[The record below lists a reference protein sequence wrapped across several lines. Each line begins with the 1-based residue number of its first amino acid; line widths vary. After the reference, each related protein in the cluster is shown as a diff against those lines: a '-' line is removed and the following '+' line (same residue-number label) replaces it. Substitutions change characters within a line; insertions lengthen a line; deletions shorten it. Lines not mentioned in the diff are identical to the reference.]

1 MSWKIQLPH
10 WKIDH
15 FVTKVVFVSFFNV
28 HNTASYLWTCP
39 YPKHPLLFNKV
50 CVYQLFSW
58 CPVNESVTSFSIH
71 FLSFIFLSIP
81 KTTTT
86 YRTRWIDHKLRAMRI
101 GLNYYRPLI
110 NHIVSNKLAT
120 KKKSS
125 TFKFYKNV
133 EKCFVTNINGD
144 LSWCFVP
151 YVLTKFVFS
160 KRSIR
165 SCESCLLSPGIRLD
179 HGKATFTY
187 LKHSW

>member
-86 YRTRWIDHKLRAMRI
+86 YRTRWIDHKLRAKSYEDWSQLLQTTYKPYCLKQTRNKKEE
-101 GLNYYRPLI
+101 LN
-110 NHIVSNKLAT
+110 
-120 KKKSS
+120 
-125 TFKFYKNV
+125 F
-133 EKCFVTNINGD
+133 
-144 LSWCFVP
+144 
-151 YVLTKFVFS
+151 
-160 KRSIR
+160 
-165 SCESCLLSPGIRLD
+165 
-179 HGKATFTY
+179 
-187 LKHSW
+187 